1 MTKQLVGLILALAGV
16 ATAVQPPED
25 FRFKVEVLA
34 EDLPQ
39 PMTMQMAPDGR
50 IFFHEIAGR
59 VRLLD
64 PKTRAI
70 VEVGKIAVTTQQ
82 ENGLIGMA
90 LDPQFANNGWI
101 YFMHSPAD
109 FAGQIV
115 SRFTVKDDKLDM
127 ASRKDLLKWDEQ
139 RKECCHHAGALRFG
153 PDGNLYLTTGDN
165 TNPFNSDGYAPID
178 ERAERGPWDAQ
189 KSSANTNDLRGK
201 VLRIRPSAEGGYT
214 IPAGNLFKPGTPNTR
229 AEIFAMG
236 FRNPWRFAIDSKTG
250 IVYVGDVGPDA
261 GADNPNRGPAGYDT
275 INQLRTAAN
284 MGWPMAR
291 GGRAYQKFDFAAQ
304 KVVEAFDPKSPR
316 NRSANNT
323 GMAELPPVQEPLIW
337 YASKKSEQFPSLGT
351 GGRTACGGP
360 VFHYEAKFAMTGG
373 FPEFFD
379 GCLLFYDW
387 QRPFIKWAR
396 LDAQQTLVGLEDF
409 TATVRV
415 AQGAADGSERFQI
428 KRPVDMFFGPD
439 GCLYL
444 ADYGETWGPNK
455 DSRIVK
461 ISYQS
466 GNLAPKA
473 RATVANSHGREPLV
487 VALKG
492 SESTDPEG
500 GALKF
505 KWVLLPGG
513 KVMATTADA
522 SVTLTERGNFTAELQ
537 VTDPQGATSTVGIP
551 ITVGNTP
558 PQLRFVSPQNGDFF
572 TPGEKISY
580 ALEIQDAE
588 DGSSNGGPNA
598 AAMAAA
604 TLVSSAWQGADGKQ
618 AEAAIGM
625 TLMKQSDCFNCHA
638 VEQPLVGPSLLAIA
652 EKYRGQ
658 GGALDA
664 SVERVIKGSTGVWG
678 QVPMLPHP
686 QQTRDELHMMVAWIY
701 SLEKG
706 KTGPAL
712 TRGLTGE
719 VVVPDDAN
727 LRAAAIEAS
736 FTDAGRAPAAALA
749 GQALVKL
756 RSRTVEAESA
766 GEVQGAKV
774 ANLGGASG
782 GRGIGSIAHG
792 SSLRIAEVNLTKS
805 AAATFRVASKGPG
818 GTIELREGTAGGR
831 LIASAEVKPTGAWDN
846 WVELPVAFE
855 PTEARGDLVVVF
867 LNEGKNGL
875 LNLDWIR
882 FEAR

>member
-1 MTKQLVGLILALAGV
+1 MNKYLLGLMLALAG
-16 ATAVQPPED
+16 ALSAAQPPED

-64 PKTRAI
+64 PATRSI
-70 VEVGKIAVTTQQ
+70 IEVGKIEVTTQQ
-82 ENGLIGMA
+82 ENGLLGMA
-90 LDPQFANNGWI
+90 LDPQFAKNGWI

-178 ERAERGPWDAQ
+178 ERAERSPWDAQ

-201 VLRIRPSAEGGYT
+201 VVRIRPTAEGGYT
-214 IPAGNLFKPGTPNTR
+214 IPKGNLFKPGTPNTR

-261 GADNPNRGPAGYDT
+261 GGDNPDRGPAGYDT
-275 INQLRTAAN
+275 INQLRAPAN
-284 MGWPMAR
+284 MGWPMSR
-291 GGRAYQKFDFAAQ
+291 GGRAYQKFDFTAQ
-304 KVVEAFDPKSPR
+304 KALEPFDPQSPR

-323 GMAELPPVQEPLIW
+323 GMAELPPVQQPLIW
-337 YASKKSEQFPSLGT
+337 YPSRKSEEFPSLGT
-351 GGRTACGGP
+351 GGRTACAGP
-360 VFHYEAKFAMTGG
+360 VFHYDAKFAKTNG

-396 LDAQQTLVGLEDF
+396 LDAEQKLVGIEDF
-409 TATVRV
+409 TAAVRV
-415 AQGAADGSERFQI
+415 AQGGPDGSERFQI

-444 ADYGETWGPNK
+444 ADYGETWGANK

-466 GNLAPKA
+466 GNLAPVA
-473 RATVANSHGREPLV
+473 RATVANGQGREPLA
-487 VALKG
+487 VALTG
-492 SESTDPEG
+492 SASADPEG
-500 GALKF
+500 GALRF
-505 KWVLLPGG
+505 KWVLLPSG
-513 KVMATTADA
+513 KVLATTADA
-522 SVTLTERGNFTAELQ
+522 NLTLTERGNFTAELQ
-537 VTDPQGATSTVGIP
+537 VTDPQGATASARVP
-551 ITVGNTP
+551 LTVGNTA
-558 PQLRFVSPQNGDFF
+558 PQLRFVSPEAGDFF
-572 TPGEKISY
+572 TPGGKIAY
-580 ALEIQDAE
+580 AVDVQDAE
-588 DGSSNGGPNA
+588 DGSSAGGPNA

-604 TLVSSAWQGADGKQ
+604 TLVSSTWQSADGKQ
-618 AEAAIGM
+618 PEAPVGM

-638 VEQPLVGPSLLAIA
+638 LEQPLVGPPLVAIA
-652 EKYRGQ
+652 DKYRGQ
-658 GGALDA
+658 SGALDV
-664 SVERVIKGSTGVWG
+664 SVDRVAKGSTGVWG

-712 TRGLTGE
+712 ARGLTGE
-719 VVVPDDAN
+719 VSVPDDAL
-727 LRAAAIEAS
+727 LRETTLEAS
-736 FTDAGRAPAAALA
+736 FTDAGRDPAAPLA
-749 GQALVKL
+749 GHAHVRL

-766 GEVQGAKV
+766 AEVIGAKV

-782 GRGIGSIAHG
+782 GRGIGSVAHG
-792 SSLRIAEVNLTKS
+792 HSLRIAQLNLTTS

-818 GTIELREGTAGGR
+818 ATIELREGTAAGR
-831 LIASAEVKPTGAWDN
+831 LLATAEVVPTGGWDK
-846 WVELPVAFE
+846 WVEVRVALE
-855 PTEARGDLVVVF
+855 PTETRGDVVVVF

-875 LNLDWIR
+875 CNLDWIR
-882 FEAR
+882 FDPR